1 MLLAVYP
8 YVSHLISVG
17 LGLGLAELLAALRA
31 THWVA
36 KMDETSAAWKVVSK
50 AGMTVGM
57 MVESKAA
64 SMADT
69 TAR

>member
-1 MLLAVYP
+1 M
-8 YVSHLISVG
+8 
-17 LGLGLAELLAALRA
+17 AELLAALRA